1 MTSEE
6 SLGPVGPVGPVSLG
20 KDRTTVLGYPRA
32 DLLTVLIGMPLVGL
46 LIGLALPPLA
56 RWLSRLPVL
65 PWRDGI
71 TFVGSLDKPWQTGIA
86 MGVGLVAGLLIAVTE
101 IDETLKLTLTDEELA
116 AEQHDRT
123 VAIERARVSAVF
135 LDGKELV
142 VLDETSRQFTRGVH
156 KTAAPALAKA
166 FRSHGYP
173 WQDTDPHAPLFHRW
187 IPGAPG
193 LPAEGH
199 AVLAARKAA
208 LKSEAKEDV
217 RDLAETMQGLGYVVR
232 DEGKD
237 QYWRPLAGEAGGGG
251 GDAART

>member
-6 SLGPVGPVGPVSLG
+6 SLGPVSLH
-20 KDRTTVLGYPRA
+20 KDRTTVLGYPRG
-32 DLLTVLIGMPLVGL
+32 DLLTVLIGMPVLGL
-46 LIGLALPPLA
+46 LLGIGLPPLA
-56 RWLSRLPVL
+56 RWLSRSPVL

-71 TFVGSLDKPWQTGIA
+71 TFVGTLDKPWQAGVA
-86 MGVGLVAGLLIAVTE
+86 AGVGLVAGLLLAVTE
-101 IDETLKLTLTDEELA
+101 IEETLKLRLTDQELA
-116 AEQHDRT
+116 AEQHNRT
-123 VAIERARVSAVF
+123 RTIGRERVSAVF

-156 KTAAPALAKA
+156 KTAAPALARA
-166 FRSHGYP
+166 LGSHGYP
-173 WQDTDPHAPLFHRW
+173 WRDTDPHAPLFRRW

-208 LKSEAKEDV
+208 LKNKSGDDV

-237 QYWRPLAGEAGGGG
+237 QYWRPLAGEAGERGG
-251 GDAART
+251 AAQEG

>member
-6 SLGPVGPVGPVSLG
+6 SLGPVPVSLD
-20 KDRTTVLGYPRA
+20 KDRTTVLGYPRG
-32 DLLTVLIGMPLVGL
+32 DLLTVLIGMPILGL
-46 LIGLALPPLA
+46 LLGIGLPPLA
-56 RWLSRLPVL
+56 RWLSRSPVL

-71 TFVGSLDKPWQTGIA
+71 TFVGTLDKPWQAGIA
-86 MGVGLVAGLLIAVTE
+86 AGVGLVAGLLIAVTE
-101 IDETLKLTLTDEELA
+101 IEETLKLKLTDQELA
-116 AEQHDRT
+116 AEQHNRT
-123 VAIERARVSAVF
+123 RTIGRERVSAVF

-173 WQDTDPHAPLFHRW
+173 WQDADPHASLFQRW
-187 IPGAPG
+187 IPGVPG
-193 LPAEGH
+193 LSAEAQ
-199 AVLAARKAA
+199 AVLAARRIA
-208 LKSEAKEDV
+208 LKSDAGEDV

-237 QYWRPLAGEAGGGG
+237 QYWRPLAGGPGGRGGG
-251 GDAART
+251 ART